1 MNWKFKIAG
10 CLLLVATFIPIDR
23 AYALL
28 GESRDTISADFNALK
43 AVRRSTVSQEGY
55 SVEEALSDATTVREY
70 VSTSG
75 VVFAIAWNGYVHA
88 DLEQL
93 LGSYWSTYSVARQN
107 TARKH
112 GRKRQQVT
120 TDAVVVETWGH
131 MRDLRGRAYVPSM
144 IPTGVNIDEIK

>member
-10 CLLLVATFIPIDR
+10 CLLLVAFLIPSDQ

-43 AVRRSTVSQEGY
+43 AVRRATTSNQEY

-93 LGSYWSTYSVARQN
+93 LGSYWSAYSVARQN

>member
-1 MNWKFKIAG
+1 MNWNIKIAG
-10 CLLLVATFIPIDR
+10 CLLLVASLIPIHR
-23 AYALL
+23 AHALL

-43 AVRRSTVSQEGY
+43 AVRRATVSQKGY

-93 LGSYWSTYSVARQN
+93 LGSYWGAYSVARQN
-107 TARKH
+107 AGRKH
-112 GRKRQQVT
+112 GRKRQQIKA
-120 TDAVVVETWGH
+120 DSVVVETWGH

>member
-10 CLLLVATFIPIDR
+10 CILLVASLIPSDR
-23 AYALL
+23 AHALF
-28 GESRDTISADFNALK
+28 GESRDTISADFNAMK
-43 AVRRSTVSQEGY
+43 AVRRATVSQEGY

-93 LGSYWSTYSVARQN
+93 LGSYWSAYSVARQN
-107 TARKH
+107 TARIH

-120 TDAVVVETWGH
+120 TDTVVVETWGH

-144 IPTGVNIDEIK
+144 IPTGVNINEIK